1 MKRVPWR
8 NAGVVAAAA
17 VLAVAE
23 VVGDEAAVAVIEVAV
38 AAVVEAAGA
47 DTKWDK
53 APALSSNKTSAL
65 FIKAQRKPG
74 LSQRKPGGLRY
85 SMPEG
90 LRHCKPGGLR
100 H

>member
-8 NAGVVAAAA
+8 NAAVAVAAAA

-23 VVGDEAAVAVIEVAV
+23 VAAGEAAVAVTEVAV
-38 AAVVEAAGA
+38 AAEAAAAGA
-47 DTKWDK
+47 DTEWDK

-65 FIKAQRKPG
+65 FIKVQRKPG
-74 LSQRKPGGLRY
+74 
-85 SMPEG
+85 G